1 MASDPARV
9 SEVGK
14 RTSRETALRILVAKA
29 SAPLVA
35 QLSSKLRCL
44 STLVRST
51 PAWVRSRQ
59 AGTSDLLARRLTSAR
74 ILAMVEAKAKRRG
87 PSVTEEAIH
96 KIRERIVSGS
106 WGPGDRLPKESELAA
121 ELGLSRNSLREAV
134 RALSQLRV
142 LEVRQGDGTYV
153 SSLEPDLLLESTGF
167 VTHLLLGNTALELF
181 EVRRLVEGAA
191 AALAT
196 ARISADG
203 RRELG
208 QMMDRMLAAE
218 SVEDLVEADV
228 GFHAVIAR
236 ATGNAVLT
244 SLLASL
250 STRTMRVRLWRGRA
264 VDNAL
269 DVTRDEHRRI
279 YEAIASGDPEPARAA
294 MTAHI
299 ASGERWVRGRSPP
312 VERPAGID
320 EGRHP

>member
-1 MASDPARV
+1 MPHNPHLMAKPRV
-9 SEVGK
+9 RRKEP
-14 RTSRETALRILVAKA
+14 KA
-29 SAPLVA
+29 
-35 QLSSKLRCL
+35 
-44 STLVRST
+44 
-51 PAWVRSRQ
+51 
-59 AGTSDLLARRLTSAR
+59 
-74 ILAMVEAKAKRRG
+74 
-87 PSVTEEAIH
+87 PSVTDEAIH

-106 WGPGDRLPKESELAA
+106 WGPGDRLPKESELAT

-181 EVRRLVEGAA
+181 EVRRLVEGSA

-196 ARISADG
+196 ARITADG

-208 QMMDRMLAAE
+208 QMMDRMMAAE
-218 SVEDLVEADV
+218 SVEELVEADV

-279 YEAIASGDPEPARAA
+279 YEAIASGDPELARAA

-299 ASGERWVRGRSPP
+299 ASGERWVRGQVAFAEADGNR
-312 VERPAGID
+312 
-320 EGRHP
+320 

>member
-1 MASDPARV
+1 MPHNPHLMAKPRV
-9 SEVGK
+9 
-14 RTSRETALRILVAKA
+14 RRREPKA
-29 SAPLVA
+29 
-35 QLSSKLRCL
+35 
-44 STLVRST
+44 
-51 PAWVRSRQ
+51 
-59 AGTSDLLARRLTSAR
+59 
-74 ILAMVEAKAKRRG
+74 
-87 PSVTEEAIH
+87 PSVTDEAIH

-106 WGPGDRLPKESELAA
+106 WGPGDRLPKESELAT

-279 YEAIASGDPEPARAA
+279 YEAIASGDPELARAA

-299 ASGERWVRGRSPP
+299 ASGERWVRGQVASGG
-312 VERPAGID
+312 EAG
-320 EGRHP
+320 GNR